1 MLLQVETTEKPN
13 IKDFVHLHVHTIY
26 STLDGACKLEPLMEK
41 VKEFN
46 MKAIAI
52 SDHGHVG
59 GCLAFQKAAKKA
71 GIKPLLGMEAYYTD
85 EMAKISMPVEDRDAL
100 AILNIINSD
109 IAENCDWSIA
119 KTKKA
124 TKTLQQYKEAIEK
137 AAKEAERDIPT
148 YEDIL
153 TAFKKDEISA
163 FKRLNKDIFE
173 DYSYDMHQYHL
184 ILIAMNQTGWNNL
197 VTIQSIA
204 SRDGQYNG
212 RFCADFEL
220 LKKYN
225 EGLLVTTACVGS
237 KFSKL
242 VQRRKFD
249 EAESEILKFKELF
262 GDRFYLELQP
272 LSIVQQ
278 VVTNAFY
285 LEMHKKYNIPVIATS
300 DVHYIE
306 KEDHEDHDTF
316 LCIAMGKLKDEA
328 KEKQRYIATHK
339 KDPTGKGYRPR
350 MRYTNDF
357 WFRSKEEMVE
367 GFLSQEDNSQV
378 FYKNEED
385 PLITE
390 EYRNLWIEALE
401 NTSTFADRVDEDILI
416 GSATTLYPE
425 VKNVP
430 KDFNSDQ
437 WLMAE
442 AVEGL
447 IKYADKM
454 EKAGTPIDFDVY
466 MNRLLEEMSII
477 SAKHYSDY
485 FLCVQEYT
493 NWGNSINPET
503 NMPFCVTGPGRG
515 SAAASLVLFLI
526 GITKNVDPIIYDLMF
541 SRFLTMDRN
550 SPPDV
555 DLDFSWRHRPLVIK
569 HLEEVYGKDHVC
581 HIGAWTTESIYTGI
595 KDFARVLDVPLS
607 IPDKINKELQAIAN
621 DDPKA
626 CFKFFD
632 KMEEESP
639 EKYKQFKAL
648 EDANKELF
656 RLARKFEGA
665 IRQWTTH
672 ASGIIACPKSLVG
685 LFPTRYDK
693 STGDTVSLFT
703 GVELEEAQAIKLD
716 ILGLKTLDII
726 EDTLTAIGKDFPW
739 LYDTVSM
746 DDKKTFQMIKSG
758 KTDAVFQIESNMMK
772 GLVKSIQPDDIN
784 DLSALV
790 AIGRPGPLSIGIDKN
805 YAECKKDSTK
815 IIKYLDGID
824 DILARSFSCII
835 YQEQLMQISMRVCGF
850 DQGQSDSIMRK
861 ILGKKK
867 AEMLPMLRRCMIY
880 GMIPG
885 TGPDGWQDND
895 NMPWYDETGHYGK
908 AIPGAVAKG
917 YKAEEVDK
925 FFHDIQGFSSYC
937 FNLAHSLCYGY
948 IALLSAYLK
957 SHYPAQFMAAV
968 ISIQTEDEKKER
980 YLKVCDDMKIKIA
993 PPDIN
998 KSGAGFTAIDS
1009 KTITYG
1015 LSSIKG
1021 IKQVDDI
1028 IANAPY
1034 KSLEDAMNRIPTKSF
1049 NKRIAEGLIKAGAFD
1064 FEDKNR
1070 KKMLN
1075 KYTELRNQTK
1085 TKSQQE
1091 PLIED
1096 LTWDKIDCMQMEAE
1110 TLGRAITYEPAWK
1123 GALPGEPL
1131 SGNCTFSSIK
1141 HHTTK
1146 KLQQMAM
1153 LNITNET
1160 YTLEALLFPKDYAKY
1175 KPMLK
1180 EYINEETKEKA
1191 VYFVSGVMDK
1201 EGKKFII
1208 NKIKPPQL
1216 EEAKQIVAS
1225 AVPNFDFDP
1234 FGAIA

>member
-1 MLLQVETTEKPN
+1 MEITINKEKLEVM
-13 IKDFVHLHVHTIY
+13 DFSHLHVHTIY

-41 VKEFN
+41 AKKLN
-46 MKAIAI
+46 MKAVAI
-52 SDHGHVG
+52 TDHGHLG

-71 GIKPLLGMEAYYTD
+71 GIKPLLGYEAYYTED
-85 EMAKISMPVEDRDAL
+85 MAKISLPVEDRDAM
-100 AILNIINSD
+100 AILNILDSYD
-109 IAENCDWSIA
+109 AENCDWGIA

-124 TKTLQQYKEAIEK
+124 TKTLEQYKDLILK
-137 AAKEAERDIPT
+137 SMEAEKREEPSI
-148 YEDIL
+148 EDIKI
-153 TAFKKDEISA
+153 AFKKDEISA
-163 FKRLNKDIFE
+163 FKRINSDIFE
-173 DYSYDMHQYHL
+173 KYSYDMHQYHL

-225 EGLLVTTACVGS
+225 EGILCTTACVGNHIS
-237 KFSKL
+237 KM
-242 VQRRKFD
+242 VQRRKLK
-249 EAESEILKFKELF
+249 EAEVEILRFKEIF
-262 GDRFYLELQP
+262 GERFYLEIQP

-285 LEMHKKYNIPVIATS
+285 LEMHKKYGIPVVATS

-316 LCIAMGKLKDEA
+316 LCIAMGRLKDDA

-339 KDPTGKGYRPR
+339 KDPEGKGFRPR
-350 MRYTNDF
+350 MKYTNDF
-357 WFRSKEEMVE
+357 WFRSKEEMVD
-367 GFLSQEDNSQV
+367 GFLSQEENSQI
-378 FYKNEED
+378 FYKNEPD
-385 PLITE
+385 PLATE
-390 EYRNLWIEALE
+390 EYRKFWLEALE
-401 NTSTFADRVDEDILI
+401 NTVKFADRVDEDILI
-416 GSATTLYPE
+416 GSATTLYPI

-430 KDFNSDQ
+430 KEFTSDQ

-447 IKYADKM
+447 TKYAEKM
-454 EKAGTPIDFDVY
+454 EKAGTPIDYQLY
-466 MNRLLEEMSII
+466 MDRIIYEMSII
-477 SAKHYSDY
+477 SAKHYADY

-541 SRFLTMDRN
+541 SRFLTMDRT

-555 DLDFSWRHRPLVIK
+555 DIDHSWRHRPLMIK

-581 HIGAWTTESIYTGI
+581 HIGAWTTLSIYTGI
-595 KDFARVLDVPLS
+595 KDFGRVLDVPLS

-632 KMEEESP
+632 KMKDEEP
-639 EKYKQFKAL
+639 EKYKRFKEL
-648 EDANKELF
+648 EDANPEIF
-656 RLARKFEGA
+656 RLARKFEGS

-685 LFPTRYDK
+685 LAPTRYDK

-703 GVELEEAQAIKLD
+703 GVELEEVNFIKLD

-726 EDTLTAIGKDFPW
+726 EDTLTTIGKDFPW
-739 LYDTVSM
+739 LYEMVTM
-746 DDKKTFQMIKSG
+746 DDKKTFKLIKSG

-772 GLVKSIQPDDIN
+772 GLVKSIQPDNIN

-790 AIGRPGPLSIGIDKN
+790 AIGRPGPLSIGADKQ
-805 YAECKKDSTK
+805 YAEQKKDPSK
-815 IIKYLDGID
+815 AIKYLDNID
-824 DILARSFSCII
+824 DIVARSFGCII

-850 DQGQSDSIMRK
+850 NQGQSDSIMRK

-867 AEMLPMLRRCMIY
+867 SDMLPMLRRCMIY

-885 TGPDGWQDND
+885 KGPEGWENDDNA
-895 NMPWYDETGHYGK
+895 PWYDETEHFGPK
-908 AIPGAVAKG
+908 IPGAVAMG
-917 YKAEEVDK
+917 YKAEDVDK
-925 FFHDIQGFSSYC
+925 FFHDIQGFASYC

-957 SHYPAQFMAAV
+957 AYYPAQFMAAV

-998 KSGAGFTAIDS
+998 KSGASFTAIDD

-1028 IANAPY
+1028 VANAPY

-1070 KKMLN
+1070 KMMLN
-1075 KYTELRNQTK
+1075 KFTELRNKTK

-1091 PLIED
+1091 ALIED
-1096 LTWDKIDCMQMEAE
+1096 LTWDKLDCMQMEAE

-1180 EYINEETKEKA
+1180 EYANEETKEKA

-1208 NKIKPPQL
+1208 NKINPPKL
-1216 EEAKQIVAS
+1216 EETEQVTAAPS
-1225 AVPNFDFDP
+1225 FDFDP
-1234 FGAIA
+1234 FGGLVA